1 MIDATIANVLSSAS
15 YASPLICSMAG
26 FLEFGLLFDNRKHIS
41 ALSAPPRASTP
52 PSSPPIGNFSSDAP
66 LGHARN
72 IDERSRYRSH
82 DQAMAS
88 TGLHQQDVR
97 DGATKTVG
105 SHGGKGQLHAPYL
118 NMCVGL
124 SPTVA
129 SM

>member
-1 MIDATIANVLSSAS
+1 
-15 YASPLICSMAG
+15 
-26 FLEFGLLFDNRKHIS
+26 
-41 ALSAPPRASTP
+41 
-52 PSSPPIGNFSSDAP
+52 
-66 LGHARN
+66 
-72 IDERSRYRSH
+72 
-82 DQAMAS
+82 MAS

-105 SHGGKGQLHAPYL
+105 SHGGKRQLHAPYL